1 MGCAVQLLG
10 SGAHDARSEA
20 LGSVCTDRF
29 CAELLNEPAL
39 GSPISGPSPFPSS
52 WCVKANRVPLAQ
64 PHHEPDTH
72 PWSLGHTNTATQAA
86 PSLPH
91 TSPRAVMEASPP
103 LEAPTSCFLGGAGS
117 WLVLAFGCFFCGGW

>member
-10 SGAHDARSEA
+10 LGTHDARSEA

-52 WCVKANRVPLAQ
+52 LCVKANRVPLAQ

-72 PWSLGHTNTATQAA
+72 PWSLGHTNTASTGCSQ
-86 PSLPH
+86 PSPH
-91 TSPRAVMEASPP
+91 ITAHCDGSITPP
-103 LEAPTSCFLGGAGS
+103 
-117 WLVLAFGCFFCGGW
+117 